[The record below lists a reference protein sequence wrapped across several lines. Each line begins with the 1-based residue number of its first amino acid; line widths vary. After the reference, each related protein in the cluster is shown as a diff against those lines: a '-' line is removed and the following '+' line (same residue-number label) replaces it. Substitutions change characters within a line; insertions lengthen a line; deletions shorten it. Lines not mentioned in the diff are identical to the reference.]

1 MMDSLPLI
9 VMVGAGGLL
18 VGLALRPPKTPP
30 PQITQTEFAYWLGFA
45 ASITRQIDAG
55 NIEVARARS
64 ALLEE
69 YLRTAYRR
77 VFPFRRLGAERVRSI
92 T

>member
-1 MMDSLPLI
+1 MMEALPLI
-9 VMVGAGGLL
+9 VMAGASGLL
-18 VGLALRPPKTPP
+18 IGLALRPPSPP

-45 ASITRQIDAG
+45 ASITKQIDAG

-77 VFPFRRLGAERVRSI
+77 VFPFQRLGTERVRS
-92 T
+92 TT